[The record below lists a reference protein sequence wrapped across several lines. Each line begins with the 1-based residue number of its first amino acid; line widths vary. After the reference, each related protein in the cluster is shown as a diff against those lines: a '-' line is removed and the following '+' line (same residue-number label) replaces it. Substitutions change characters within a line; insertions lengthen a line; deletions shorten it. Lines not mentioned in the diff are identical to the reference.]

1 MNTINLF
8 SPVMVNMSTCIHN
21 TANTRMLLIIHV
33 LTSMAPLAQYKKW
46 QSKPV
51 DLTKYSRTVMI
62 NCHEL
67 KSLGMVVTDVF
78 IEASDVVLI
87 NVFDQEFLHP
97 LMIIAEKKIPL

>member
-1 MNTINLF
+1 
-8 SPVMVNMSTCIHN
+8 
-21 TANTRMLLIIHV
+21 
-33 LTSMAPLAQYKKW
+33 MAPLAQYKKW